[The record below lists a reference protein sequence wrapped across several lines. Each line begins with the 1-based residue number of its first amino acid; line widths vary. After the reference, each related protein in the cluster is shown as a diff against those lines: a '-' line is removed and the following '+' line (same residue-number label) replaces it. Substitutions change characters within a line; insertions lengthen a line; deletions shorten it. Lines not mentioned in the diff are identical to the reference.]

1 MDLGVRRASAPPN
14 LHQMV
19 AEALKALYPRGDH
32 AQLLYHQIPK
42 NNPWAPE
49 VDTYNSFVVTKDE
62 RCQLKDEILEYT
74 VVIKPHPQAKLK
86 QVSIWGNITRD
97 QLKWA
102 FEKKDVCVSR
112 RMCTLPRGTPVQLA
126 APEVKRSS
134 ISASS
139 WRIPSG
145 SLDWKLN
152 TDEFKIKI
160 ETEID
165 QQTLER
171 VLLARFRNWQVAWS
185 LRKTD
190 HKATA
195 LRQLN
200 PAEAKSLYLV
210 DQDDISAEFHS
221 FAFVMAVTALAD
233 RIRFPIWTELANL
246 LVELE
251 LSLLRLRLAT
261 SFYDDKRTCHLYC
274 ISGSEVSKRPFY
286 AEILDRVKDPL
297 PMEAIRL
304 FKTDPEV
311 DGLEFD
317 AKTSIVN
324 IKPNVWLNEV
334 YGEEA
339 KDMFLVVPFEQ
350 CLSLVAKRQV
360 YVLGG
365 KAFMPMSRGRRC
377 VVDYTHE
384 RLKIC
389 MAQGIQQSRK
399 GKSGPWADSR
409 ARDLIGLVWR
419 ALQKFRPGGSATI
432 AKDTNV
438 ASVDDYIKFMKERAP
453 ACMRLMHSIH
463 IPNRA
468 RLYFINFT
476 TQLGI
481 PSRLVL
487 QVWRRP
493 FDARY
498 GSKAD
503 KERKGLEGEFKWGA
517 TTGTRF
523 QATCNS
529 IVKCGRCPFVK
540 SQASALTAEARNACS
555 KEQGLTGDGQFALKP
570 LLRVKH
576 VQVVQ

>member
-1 MDLGVRRASAPPN
+1 MDLGVRRADKPPN
-14 LHQMV
+14 PHQMV
-19 AEALKALYPRGDH
+19 ATALNALYPRGDH
-32 AQLLYHQIPK
+32 AQLLKHQIPK
-42 NNPWAPE
+42 DKAWAPE
-49 VDTYNSFVVTKDE
+49 VNTYNSFVMTQDE
-62 RCQLKDEILEYT
+62 RFQLKPGVLEYT
-74 VVIKPHPQAKLK
+74 VVILPHPLAELK
-86 QVSIWGNITRD
+86 QVSVWGNVTRD

-102 FEKKDVCVSR
+102 SEKKDARITR
-112 RMCTLPRGTPVQLA
+112 RMCTLPHGTPMQLA
-126 APEVKRSS
+126 APEVKAPLVSVR
-134 ISASS
+134 S
-139 WRIPSG
+139 WRIPNG

-152 TDEFKIKI
+152 TDELGVAEI
-160 ETEID
+160 EMN
-165 QQTLER
+165 QQTMER
-171 VLLARFRNWQVAWS
+171 ILLARFRNWQVAWS

-200 PAEAKSLYLV
+200 PTEAKSLYLV
-210 DQDDISAEFHS
+210 DKDDIFAEFHS

-261 SFYDDKRTCHLYC
+261 SFYDDKHTCHLYC
-274 ISGSEVSKRPFY
+274 ISGSELAKRPFY

-317 AKTSIVN
+317 AKTGIVN
-324 IKPNVWLNEV
+324 IKPNVWLNKV

-360 YVLGG
+360 YLLGG

-399 GKSGPWADSR
+399 GKSGPWADAR

-438 ASVDDYIKFMKERAP
+438 TSVDDYIKFMKERAP
-453 ACMRLMHSIH
+453 ACMRLMHNIH
-463 IPNRA
+463 IPNRT

-476 TQLGI
+476 SQLGI

-498 GSKAD
+498 GAKAE

-540 SQASALTAEARNACS
+540 GEASGLTAEARNACS

-570 LLRVKH
+570 ILRVKH